1 MRNFIEI
8 ENVQVVYPIPNGN
21 FIAINDLSISVL
33 EKSFISITGRSGSGK
48 STLLKIIGG
57 ILRPTSGKVIIE
69 GNDIYSYSDVYLAEY
84 RMKKIGFI
92 FQDYFLEELY
102 TVYQNIEI
110 ALMISGFPPNMRL
123 ERIEKVLEEVGL
135 TGKENIQVL
144 NLSGGEKQRVGIAR
158 AIANSPDIIL
168 ADEPCGNLDYENG
181 KRVMQLLREESDK
194 GKTVILITH
203 NIEDAKETD
212 RIITLEDGRVIKD
225 EKS

>member
-110 ALMISGFPPNMRL
+110 ALMISGFPPHMRL

>member
-8 ENVQVVYPIPNGN
+8 ENVQVVYPMPNGN
-21 FIAINDLSISVL
+21 FITMNDLSISVL